1 MRINCLIPE
10 KRSSCVPC
18 CWVRDI
24 LENVWKISHFFWTW
38 SATLLRMETSRP
50 IVCKRSARHRREW
63 NFCGRPF
70 LNGNNERSSSDQKK
84 TASSS
89 NNFFRLAAVA
99 LHCVFHSTN
108 LLIFRP
114 VLMFRQNAEIVA
126 FVFFGRSFSS
136 NCCCCSSIVFRMDIH
151 QKKKQ
156 QQSYVKMGRESH
168 KGAKNGDEGSASR
181 CQLIVIMQFCFTAS
195 APSPRPPP

>member
-18 CWVRDI
+18 LWVRDI

-38 SATLLRMETSRP
+38 SATLLRMETSKP
-50 IVCKRSARHRREW
+50 IVCVNAPLDINE
-63 NFCGRPF
+63 NGIFGRPF
-70 LNGNNERSSSDQKK
+70 LNGNNERNSSDQKK
-84 TASSS
+84 LHHHQTI
-89 NNFFRLAAVA
+89 FFLLAAVA

-136 NCCCCSSIVFRMDIH
+136 NCCCSSIVFRVDIH
-151 QKKKQ
+151 QKKK
-156 QQSYVKMGRESH
+156 
-168 KGAKNGDEGSASR
+168 
-181 CQLIVIMQFCFTAS
+181 
-195 APSPRPPP
+195 